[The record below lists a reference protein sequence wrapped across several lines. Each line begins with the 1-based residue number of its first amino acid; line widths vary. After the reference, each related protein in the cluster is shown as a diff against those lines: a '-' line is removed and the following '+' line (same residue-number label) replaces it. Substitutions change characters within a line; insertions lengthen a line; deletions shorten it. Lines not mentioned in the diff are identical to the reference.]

1 MTKLARVL
9 REVNECFKAAPLH
22 YGHGTDNA
30 WDEAVALVLGVSELA
45 DIEASLEVELDEA
58 CAASIRVLAERRI
71 DERMPLAYLLGKT
84 TYCGDT
90 FHVRPGVVVPRSPLG
105 PWLRDGLSTWLVD
118 PPRRILDLCCG
129 SGAIGIVAAKVFADS
144 QVLLV
149 DLDEL
154 AIETAIEN
162 VVHHG
167 LNDRVDVLRSD
178 LFGSLP
184 VQAFDVI
191 LCNPPYVDASDM
203 IARPPEYRHEP
214 ELGLAGGDI
223 DGLGLVKR
231 ILTDAGDYLSEA
243 GLLACEVGNSARHLV
258 AEYPEAPFVWL
269 DLPEGG
275 EGVFLAER
283 SLLCQLRECPVIP
296 GTAH

>member
-1 MTKLARVL
+1 MARLARVL
-9 REVNECFKAAPLH
+9 RDVHERFTAAPLH

-58 CAASIRVLAERRI
+58 CAVSIRALAKQRI
-71 DERMPLAYLLGKT
+71 DERLPLAYLLGKT

-90 FHVRPGVVVPRSPLG
+90 LHVTPGVVVPRSPLG

-129 SGAIGIVAAKVFADS
+129 CGAIGIVAAKVFVDS

-149 DLDEL
+149 DLDSL
-154 AIETAIEN
+154 AVETAREN
-162 VVHHG
+162 VARQR
-167 LNDRVDVLRSD
+167 LSDRVDVVRSD

-184 VQAFDVI
+184 LQAFDVI

-203 IARPPEYRHEP
+203 EARPLEYRHEP
-214 ELGLAGGDI
+214 ELGLAGGGI

-231 ILTDAGDYLSEA
+231 ILKDAGEYLSET
-243 GLLACEVGNSARHLV
+243 GLLVCEVGNSARHLV
-258 AEYPEAPFVWL
+258 AEYPDVPFIWP

-283 SLLCQLRECPVIP
+283 SLLFQLRECPVIS
-296 GTAH
+296 GTAR